1 MADSARA
8 QETLLLEPP
17 ERTTTGTG
25 QQTSLTPEPAD
36 ELFTRWQRV
45 FDRWDAKFTPARRK
59 AALKAL
65 REEPGLEALEEAMR
79 GFKAH
84 RSRKPGGV
92 ELGDIFG
99 TFRDTG
105 DLRSRIEWAR
115 SMAAGTGTSAHL
127 TEAAIKARVPSG
139 GEGIVELRMERV
151 EAMHKRPEDPEARR
165 SGEESAELLR
175 KGPPRIEPV
184 IEDGRIAGWR
194 DAT

>member
-1 MADSARA
+1 
-8 QETLLLEPP
+8 
-17 ERTTTGTG
+17 
-25 QQTSLTPEPAD
+25 
-36 ELFTRWQRV
+36 
-45 FDRWDAKFTPARRK
+45 
-59 AALKAL
+59 
-65 REEPGLEALEEAMR
+65 MR